1 MRLFSREVCY
11 NIIPQ
16 HSSDEFAMIT
26 LCKQL
31 HLSASSNFRPSSNWH
46 PWSSQK
52 FLPSLSF
59 LRKIVLRTTARPS
72 VLWHCVRLG
81 YESAEIFAAR
91 RQTTTT
97 SSELTRS
104 VGCGGGTCAYSWRCV
119 LQRRAAAVLYMQTF
133 CWLCHS
139 AVALFSHWI
148 CELRR
153 LFNMC
158 VYRQINTIIRWRS
171 YINSIFAL
179 KVFVFSSGVFKCAF
193 CNLSI

>member
-1 MRLFSREVCY
+1 MRLFSLEVYY

-16 HSSDEFAMIT
+16 HSSDEFAMIA

-31 HLSASSNFRPSSNWH
+31 QSSASSNFRPSSNWH
-46 PWSSQK
+46 PWSLQK
-52 FLPSLSF
+52 FLPSLSS

-81 YESAEIFAAR
+81 YDSAEIFAAR

-119 LQRRAAAVLYMQTF
+119 LQRRAAAVPLPTGICKLF
-133 CWLCHS
+133 AHFAVLLLHS
-139 AVALFSHWI
+139 SRTGFA
-148 CELRR
+148 
-153 LFNMC
+153 
-158 VYRQINTIIRWRS
+158 
-171 YINSIFAL
+171 NSDIYL
-179 KVFVFSSGVFKCAF
+179 ICAF
-193 CNLSI
+193 TVK